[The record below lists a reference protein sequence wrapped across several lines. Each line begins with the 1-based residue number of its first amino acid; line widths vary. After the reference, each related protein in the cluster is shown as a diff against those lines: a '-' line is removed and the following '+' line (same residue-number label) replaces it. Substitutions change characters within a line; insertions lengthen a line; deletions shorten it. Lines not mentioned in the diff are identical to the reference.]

1 MTERRIGTKTLAPQ
15 CHVAPSAIGL
25 YRAGRN
31 LPTMETADRLAQAL
45 DWPTLRDLA
54 QNGRRSTCVLC
65 GRGIVTE
72 GGRPRLYCGPEC
84 QWLAV
89 KRAQGNKSPGL
100 VLAEAVEA
108 ELGRVRSSQFPVAVS
123 RRTLAGAV
131 SDFHRDASKNRR
143 FLDLAERK
151 SADRQAAIDAMCR
164 DCEPEGLCRTPEC
177 PLRGFSPLPLSKRG
191 LSVDAAKPAEG
202 VHGPTHR
209 PKWLASMRAAAE
221 RRWTPEA
228 RERARLDMLEYHRTH
243 PEHADLTRA
252 GVRRRDERRRASA

>member
-1 MTERRIGTKTLAPQ
+1 MTQRRIGTKTLAPQ
-15 CHVAPSAIGL
+15 CHVVPSAIGL

-45 DWPTLRDLA
+45 DWPPLRELA
-54 QNGRRSTCVLC
+54 KAGRRSLCVLC
-65 GRGIVTE
+65 GREVVTE

-89 KRAQGNKSPGL
+89 KKAQGNKSPGK

-108 ELGRVRSSQFPVAVS
+108 ELARVRESQFPVQVS
-123 RRTLAGAV
+123 RRTLTAAV
-131 SDFHRDASKNRR
+131 DVFHRDANKNKR

-164 DCEPEGLCRTPEC
+164 DCEPEGLCQTAEC
-177 PLRGFSPLPLSKRG
+177 PLRAFSPLPLSKRH
-191 LSVDAAKPAEG
+191 LSVDTATPAEG
-202 VHGPTHR
+202 VHGPTYR
-209 PKWLASMRAAAE
+209 PKWLAAVRKANA
-221 RRWTPEA
+221 RRWTPEE
-228 RERARLDMLEYHRTH
+228 RERASVGMRAYHDAH

-252 GVRRRDERRRASA
+252 GVKRRDERRRQSA